1 MAQRPADLTPHA
13 SAQHFFGAELRY
25 WRLRSGLS
33 LAQLGRSVYASADL
47 LGKVEKAQRW
57 PSRTLVDDCETAL
70 RTGGILL
77 RLYALATTERR
88 APRTVADSGARSIA
102 ARWAPIILVVP
113 VGKMDGRDRIVKLE
127 AASRMTEDGP
137 DGEGGD
143 VVDLGTARAR
153 RASRLPAIGVAP
165 RY

>member
-13 SAQHFFGAELRY
+13 SAQHFFGAELRH

-57 PSRTLVDDCETAL
+57 PSRTLVDDCENVL

-77 RLYALATTERR
+77 RLYALASTERLG
-88 APRTVADSGARSIA
+88 PRTTAGSGARSAA

-113 VGKMDGRDRIVKLE
+113 VGQTDGRER
-127 AASRMTEDGP
+127 AAELHAALGMTEDSSG
-137 DGEGGD
+137 GEGGD

-153 RASRLPAIGVAP
+153 RAGRLPAVGVAP
-165 RY
+165 TN